1 MENPIVR
8 SLIVAGVVAWGA
20 VNTPFAL
27 AVPFSYNIGSQ
38 TVAGT
43 TNIPSYTDQGQ
54 TYGPFT
60 FNYGYTQSFDG
71 AALARHVE
79 LNFTFDAN
87 FPAAQQPTFRSTA
100 ETSIEGIWNNR
111 AAIVDTVTQRSFP
124 LRVDVTT
131 TGPISN
137 HDILVKSGPGRSDVF
152 NWYAG
157 SVTAGVMAHEFGHYL
172 GLYDEYIGGGVDKY
186 PNPTLST
193 ALMGTGAL
201 EKDPQMVP
209 RYYQGYLDFMTG
221 LNPGG
226 RFTLTMAPEPPTVLL
241 LIGGMAGILFFARS
255 RPFLGR
261 HSRLSGR
268 PRPHCSVEQRYC

>member
-1 MENPIVR
+1 MQRSIVR
-8 SLIVAGVVAWGA
+8 CLIAVGALAWGA
-20 VNTPFAL
+20 MNHPFAL
-27 AVPFSYNIGSQ
+27 AVPLSYNTGSQ

-71 AALARHVE
+71 TAVARHVE
-79 LNFTFDAN
+79 LNFTFEPN
-87 FPAAQQPTFRSTA
+87 FTMAQRQTFVSTA
-100 ETSIEGIWNNR
+100 ESSIEGIWNNR
-111 AAIVDTVTQRSFP
+111 ATIVDTTNQRSFP

-131 TGPISN
+131 TGPVFN
-137 HDILVKSGPGRSDVF
+137 HHILVSSGTGRSNVV

-157 SVTAGVMAHEFGHYL
+157 SLTGGVMAHEFGHYL

-201 EKDPQMVP
+201 DRDPQMLP

-226 RFTLTMAPEPPTVLL
+226 RFTLAMAPEPPTLLL
-241 LIGGMAGILFFARS
+241 LISGMAGILFF
-255 RPFLGR
+255 G
-261 HSRLSGR
+261 SGR
-268 PRPHCSVEQRYC
+268 RSLMYRNLPRRSKAEPR